1 LCRERQRK
9 TEEMMRAK
17 REKEKEEEAER
28 EKIRQVKSL
37 LSSDKFPLLLD
48 LYLLFNKLFHIGR
61 TRRFLLGGLLMR
73 MQQRVLG

>member
-28 EKIRQVKSL
+28 EKIRQVIS
-37 LSSDKFPLLLD
+37 PLLISFAHGSVFIL
-48 LYLLFNKLFHIGR
+48 
-61 TRRFLLGGLLMR
+61 
-73 MQQRVLG
+73 